1 MALHKD
7 YGMHGVHSNVQLGKQ
22 GPYIKHNGDGTI
34 SLTGENLSSLVRVQ
48 AANATNAS
56 DLVTKA
62 QLDQVTGGGLITGH
76 SVALG
81 NIDAGGDGSW
91 TDGAVQT
98 LENTTSIAESI
109 DKINEALENVRN
121 NTFVKTVDFTANVT
135 QGGAPLS
142 VELTLSSVGQ
152 TTRYDVNW
160 GDGNYSNNIT
170 SVNPTHNYTSNSGS
184 PYDVIVTARNHSGS
198 GEGSSATKTRTDYI
212 AIYTANPS
220 ADFALYGLASGGSQI
235 TNSDQGDTIY
245 LDNNTTNTSGATVT
259 YEVDWGDGSNVIAIA
274 GDVNAG
280 GADSNAARLS
290 HTFNTT
296 AETDEAFTV
305 ELTLDSHSTA
315 SPGVIPATHTEVHK
329 VYAEHTPTF
338 TQSANSGINESS
350 TSGYPVTITNTTENT
365 IGSYA
370 DFGIQYRYVWGDGQT
385 TTVNVDSG
393 ADGDTGDTITHTY
406 ALSSSNQQN
415 GIAQD
420 FTGNLEV
427 ISLHDNSPFVS
438 SNFTVHVEPDVRA
451 IITATSASSSLK
463 SANDNIRTLYKGT
476 DLSGT
481 NRAILT
487 VDNTSHNGESYE
499 YDFGDS
505 SANVTVTET
514 SNSNQLSSLALSD
527 WNKTGLNPGG
537 SSIQE
542 PTTGTFRSTPGGGI
556 NGPQWKANVSMVAGN
571 QYTLS
576 ATVTEVSGHHT
587 NHDFSYE
594 QLHVKYLDQFNNYQT
609 IATLSWRGEV
619 ANNSTKSTTFTAP
632 SNVSTQYTA
641 IIIEQS
647 LQGVSDFS
655 NISLTG
661 VTSGNVGSV
670 SGGNITHDYSS
681 VSAGSYTVA
690 MRASGTPDITAQ
702 NSTDTESITVENVPS
717 APAGLSSKSITW
729 STYHNRGDVAKM
741 CSGAVGEGLGG
752 YSKGS
757 DLDQNVLRRYSTTT
771 SIQTTV
777 ASDAYNSFTGEQV
790 SVLLD
795 GVADG
800 TKTFSSATGETGT
813 TDSLVIT
820 SEGDAYNEISSTTYP
835 QNFYQVFSA
844 RAGKNISS
852 MNHGLHSISLSH
864 GSTGATNNVYFLYD
878 NLSNQ
883 SAVVDISS
891 ATLEENVA
899 GTYRYVSGIPYYNSG
914 SPSVKLVGATVTN
927 LTGQAY
933 YDTQN
938 IFECVSGTN
947 DEGQN
952 NTAITSV
959 FRSYGD
965 IDGAVTMLDGIYP
978 LANVG
983 IASPYALGNVV
994 VPITTSTVN
1003 SVESIKFRVHTLV
1016 GDSAYTSD
1024 TSEKLRVWRATPTGL
1039 DTEEFH
1045 VDNDLGFFYNDDA
1058 KRITEFSSASDTP
1071 AFSST
1076 TNYYTDHVWAGA
1088 ETIAGTAEAVV
1099 KWGTIEHN
1107 TVDYSDGYLPVGPDL
1122 NTGRSGA
1129 QYITYAF
1136 RRTTMASFTLTLSG
1150 KVSGMFI
1157 AAPGTDIDDAS
1168 TLNGWLDCGV
1178 TYGGAGTP
1186 GADTSNGGNGS
1197 NGCAFTSG
1205 DRVIDG
1211 TTYSNDDFTFTLG
1224 DQNATNAYGNQIL
1237 VRFKLES
1244 GDSITGLNIA

>member
-1 MALHKD
+1 M
-7 YGMHGVHSNVQLGKQ
+7 
-22 GPYIKHNGDGTI
+22 
-34 SLTGENLSSLVRVQ
+34 
-48 AANATNAS
+48 
-56 DLVTKA
+56 
-62 QLDQVTGGGLITGH
+62 
-76 SVALG
+76 
-81 NIDAGGDGSW
+81 
-91 TDGAVQT
+91 
-98 LENTTSIAESI
+98 
-109 DKINEALENVRN
+109 
-121 NTFVKTVDFTANVT
+121 TAK
-135 QGGAPLS
+135 
-142 VELTLSSVGQ
+142 
-152 TTRYDVNW
+152 
-160 GDGNYSNNIT
+160 
-170 SVNPTHNYTSNSGS
+170 
-184 PYDVIVTARNHSGS
+184 NHSGS

-259 YEVDWGDGSNVIAIA
+259 YEVDWGDGSNAIAIA

-280 GADSNAARLS
+280 GADSSADRLS
-290 HTFNTT
+290 HTFDTT

-338 TQSANSGINESS
+338 TQAANSGINESF
-350 TSGYPVTITNTTENT
+350 TNGYPVTFTNTTENT

-370 DFGIQYRYVWGDGQT
+370 DFGIQYRWNWGDGQT
-385 TTVNVDSG
+385 SVVNVGTG
-393 ADGDTGDTITHTY
+393 ADGDTSETISHTFT
-406 ALSSSNQQN
+406 LSSSDQAN
-415 GIAQD
+415 GTARD
-420 FTGNLEV
+420 YTGNLEV
-427 ISLHDNSPFVS
+427 LSLHDNSPFVS
-438 SNFTVHVEPDVRA
+438 SNFTVHVEPDLRTNFDVEST
-451 IITATSASSSLK
+451 TADLKAS
-463 SANDNIRTLYKGT
+463 NDTRTTLYKGI
-476 DLSGT
+476 DLSGN
-481 NRAILT
+481 NRAVITLR
-487 VDNTSHNGESYE
+487 NTSQNADE
-499 YDFGDS
+499 YDLTQDNGVNYQMTNVAQS
-505 SANVTVTET
+505 S
-514 SNSNQLSSLALSD
+514 
-527 WNKTGLNPGG
+527 G
-537 SSIQE
+537 
-542 PTTGTFRSTPGGGI
+542 
-556 NGPQWKANVSMVAGN
+556 VAG
-571 QYTLS
+571 
-576 ATVTEVSGHHT
+576 TVG
-587 NHDFSYE
+587 
-594 QLHVKYLDQFNNYQT
+594 
-609 IATLSWRGEV
+609 G
-619 ANNSTKSTTFTAP
+619 AN
-632 SNVSTQYTA
+632 
-641 IIIEQS
+641 IE
-647 LQGVSDFS
+647 L
-655 NISLTG
+655 
-661 VTSGNVGSV
+661 
-670 SGGNITHDYSS
+670 DYSNHS
-681 VSAGSYTVA
+681 VGGHNIILSG
-690 MRASGTPDITAQ
+690 RGTPDITAQ
-702 NSTDTESITVENVPS
+702 LEDHTELVQVEDVPS

-729 STYHNRGDVAKM
+729 YTSDNRGDVAKM

-752 YSKGS
+752 YSKGA

-820 SEGDAYNEISSTTYP
+820 QEGDAYVEISSTVYP

-844 RAGKNISS
+844 MASKNISS

-878 NLSNQ
+878 NLTS
-883 SAVVDISS
+883 SPVVDISS

-899 GTYRYVSGIPYYNSG
+899 GTYRYVSGIPYYNTG

-933 YDTQN
+933 YDTEN

-983 IASPYALGNVV
+983 VASPYAIGNVV

-1003 SVESIKFRVHTLV
+1003 SVESIKFRVHTIV
-1016 GDSAYTSD
+1016 GDSAYTAD
-1024 TSEKLRVWRATPTGL
+1024 TAEKLRVWRSTPTGL

-1099 KWGTIEHN
+1099 RWGTIEHN

-1157 AAPGTDIDDAS
+1157 AAPGTNIDDAS

>member
-135 QGGAPLS
+135 QGGTPLS

-152 TTRYDVNW
+152 TTRYDINW

-170 SVNPTHNYTSNSGS
+170 GNYPTHNYTSNSGS
-184 PYDVIVTARNHSGS
+184 PYDVTVTAKNHTGS

-280 GADSNAARLS
+280 GADSSADRLS
-290 HTFNTT
+290 HTFDTT

-338 TQSANSGINESS
+338 TQAANSGVNESF
-350 TSGYPVTITNTTENT
+350 TNGYPVTFTNTTENT

-385 TTVNVDSG
+385 TTVNVGSG
-393 ADGDTGDTITHTY
+393 ADGDTGETISHTFT
-406 ALSSSNQQN
+406 LSSTEQAN
-415 GIAQD
+415 GTARD
-420 FTGNLEV
+420 YTGNLEV

-438 SNFTVHVEPDVRA
+438 SNFTVHVEPDVRTNFDVEST
-451 IITATSASSSLK
+451 TADLKAS
-463 SANDNIRTLYKGT
+463 NDTRTTLYKGT
-476 DLSGT
+476 DLSGN
-481 NRAILT
+481 NRAVITLR
-487 VDNTSHNGESYE
+487 NTSQNADE
-499 YDFGDS
+499 YDLTQDNGVNYQMTNVAQS
-505 SANVTVTET
+505 S
-514 SNSNQLSSLALSD
+514 
-527 WNKTGLNPGG
+527 G
-537 SSIQE
+537 
-542 PTTGTFRSTPGGGI
+542 
-556 NGPQWKANVSMVAGN
+556 VAG
-571 QYTLS
+571 T
-576 ATVTEVSGHHT
+576 AG
-587 NHDFSYE
+587 
-594 QLHVKYLDQFNNYQT
+594 
-609 IATLSWRGEV
+609 G
-619 ANNSTKSTTFTAP
+619 AN
-632 SNVSTQYTA
+632 
-641 IIIEQS
+641 IE
-647 LQGVSDFS
+647 L
-655 NISLTG
+655 
-661 VTSGNVGSV
+661 
-670 SGGNITHDYSS
+670 DYSNHS
-681 VSAGSYTVA
+681 VGGHNIILSG
-690 MRASGTPDITAQ
+690 RGTPDITAQ
-702 NSTDTESITVENVPS
+702 SEDHTELVQVEDVPS

-729 STYHNRGDVAKM
+729 NTSHNRGDVAKM

-800 TKTFSSATGETGT
+800 TKTFSSATNETGT

-820 SEGDAYNEISSTTYP
+820 SEGDAYNEISTSTYP

-844 RAGKNISS
+844 RASKNISS

-878 NLSNQ
+878 NLTNSP
-883 SAVVDISS
+883 VIDISS
-891 ATLEENVA
+891 ATLEEDVA
-899 GTYRYVSGIPYYNSG
+899 GTYRYVSGIPYYNTG

-983 IASPYALGNVV
+983 VASPYALGNVV

-1003 SVESIKFRVHTLV
+1003 SVESIRFRVHTIV

-1058 KRITEFSSASDTP
+1058 KRITEFSGASDTP

-1099 KWGTIEHN
+1099 RWGTIEHN

-1157 AAPGTDIDDAS
+1157 AAPGTDIDNAS

>member
-7 YGMHGVHSNVQLGKQ
+7 YGMQGVHSNVQLGKQ

-34 SLTGENLSSLVRVQ
+34 SLTGENQSTLTRAQ
-48 AANATNAS
+48 AANAINAS

-98 LENTTSIAESI
+98 LNNDTSIAESI
-109 DKINEALENVRN
+109 DKLNEAMENVRN

-142 VELTLSSVGQ
+142 VQLTLSSIGQ

-170 SVNPTHNYTSNSGS
+170 GVYPTHNYTSNSGS
-184 PYDVIVTARNHSGS
+184 PYDVVVTAKNHNGT

-235 TNSDQGDTIY
+235 TNSDHGDTIY

-259 YEVDWGDGSNVIAIA
+259 YEVDWGDGSTESIA

-280 GADSNAARLS
+280 GADSSAARLS
-290 HTFNTT
+290 HQFATT
-296 AETDEAFTV
+296 SETDEAFTV

-329 VYAEHTPTF
+329 VYAEHTPSF
-338 TQSANSGINESS
+338 TQAANSGINESS
-350 TSGYPVTITNTTENT
+350 TNGYPVSFTNTTENT

-385 TTVNVDSG
+385 TTVNVGSNNS
-393 ADGDTGDTITHTY
+393 GDTGRSIQHTY
-406 ALSSSNQQN
+406 TLSSSDQAN
-415 GIAQD
+415 GTARD
-420 FTGNLEV
+420 YTGNLEV
-427 ISLHDNSPFVS
+427 ISLHDSSPFVS

-451 IITATSASSSLK
+451 NFDVESTTANLK
-463 SANDNIRTLYKGT
+463 SANDSRTTLYKGT
-476 DLSGT
+476 DLSGN
-481 NRAILT
+481 NRAVITLR
-487 VDNTSHNGESYE
+487 NTSQNADE
-499 YDFGDS
+499 YDLTQDNGVNYQMTNVAQS
-505 SANVTVTET
+505 S
-514 SNSNQLSSLALSD
+514 
-527 WNKTGLNPGG
+527 G
-537 SSIQE
+537 
-542 PTTGTFRSTPGGGI
+542 
-556 NGPQWKANVSMVAGN
+556 VAGTAGGAN
-571 QYTLS
+571 IELDYSNHSVGGHNIILS
-576 ATVTEVSGHHT
+576 A
-587 NHDFSYE
+587 
-594 QLHVKYLDQFNNYQT
+594 
-609 IATLSWRGEV
+609 R
-619 ANNSTKSTTFTAP
+619 
-632 SNVSTQYTA
+632 
-641 IIIEQS
+641 
-647 LQGVSDFS
+647 
-655 NISLTG
+655 
-661 VTSGNVGSV
+661 
-670 SGGNITHDYSS
+670 
-681 VSAGSYTVA
+681 
-690 MRASGTPDITAQ
+690 GTPDITAQ
-702 NSTDTESITVENVPS
+702 AEDHTELVQVEDVPS

-729 STYHNRGDVAKM
+729 NTYHNRGDVAKM

-844 RAGKNISS
+844 RFAKNISG
-852 MNHGLHSISLSH
+852 MDHGLHSISLSH
-864 GSTGATNNVYFLYD
+864 GNTGATNNVYFLYD
-878 NLSNQ
+878 NLTNSP
-883 SAVVDISS
+883 VIDISS

-899 GTYRYVSGIPYYNSG
+899 GTYRYVSGIPYYNTG

-959 FRSYGD
+959 FRSYAD

-1003 SVESIKFRVHTLV
+1003 SVEGIKFRVHTLV
-1016 GDSAYTSD
+1016 GDGAYTSD
-1024 TSEKLRVWRATPTGL
+1024 TTEKLRVWRATPTGL

-1058 KRITEFSSASDTP
+1058 KRITEFSGASDTP

-1076 TNYYTDHVWAGA
+1076 TNYYTDHVWDGA
-1088 ETIAGTAEAVV
+1088 ETIAGTSEAVV
-1099 KWGTIEHN
+1099 RWGTIEHN

-1136 RRTTMASFTLTLSG
+1136 RRTTMASFKLTLSG

-1157 AAPGTDIDDAS
+1157 AAPGTNIDDAS

-1186 GADTSNGGNGS
+1186 GADTGNGGNGS

-1224 DQNATNAYGNQIL
+1224 DQNATNAFGNQIL
-1237 VRFKLES
+1237 IRFKLES
-1244 GDSITGLNIA
+1244 GDYITGLNADLA

>member
-1 MALHKD
+1 LHKD

-135 QGGAPLS
+135 QGGTPLS

-152 TTRYDVNW
+152 TTRYDINW

-170 SVNPTHNYTSNSGS
+170 GNYPTHNYTSNSGS
-184 PYDVIVTARNHSGS
+184 PYDVTVTAKNHTGS

-280 GADSNAARLS
+280 GADSSADRLS
-290 HTFNTT
+290 HTFDTT

-338 TQSANSGINESS
+338 TQAANSGVNESF
-350 TSGYPVTITNTTENT
+350 TNGYPVTFTNTTENT

-385 TTVNVDSG
+385 TTVNVGSG
-393 ADGDTGDTITHTY
+393 ADGDTGETISHTFT
-406 ALSSSNQQN
+406 LSSTEQAN
-415 GIAQD
+415 GTARD
-420 FTGNLEV
+420 YTGNLEV

-438 SNFTVHVEPDVRA
+438 SNFTVHVEPDVRTNFDVEST
-451 IITATSASSSLK
+451 TADLKAS
-463 SANDNIRTLYKGT
+463 NDTRTTLYKGT
-476 DLSGT
+476 DLSGN
-481 NRAILT
+481 NRAVITLR
-487 VDNTSHNGESYE
+487 NTSQNADE
-499 YDFGDS
+499 YDLTQDNGVNYQMTNVAQS
-505 SANVTVTET
+505 S
-514 SNSNQLSSLALSD
+514 
-527 WNKTGLNPGG
+527 G
-537 SSIQE
+537 
-542 PTTGTFRSTPGGGI
+542 
-556 NGPQWKANVSMVAGN
+556 VAG
-571 QYTLS
+571 T
-576 ATVTEVSGHHT
+576 AG
-587 NHDFSYE
+587 
-594 QLHVKYLDQFNNYQT
+594 
-609 IATLSWRGEV
+609 G
-619 ANNSTKSTTFTAP
+619 AN
-632 SNVSTQYTA
+632 
-641 IIIEQS
+641 IE
-647 LQGVSDFS
+647 L
-655 NISLTG
+655 
-661 VTSGNVGSV
+661 
-670 SGGNITHDYSS
+670 DYSNHS
-681 VSAGSYTVA
+681 VGGHNIILSG
-690 MRASGTPDITAQ
+690 RGTPDITAQ
-702 NSTDTESITVENVPS
+702 SEDHTELVQVEDVPS

-729 STYHNRGDVAKM
+729 NTSHNRGDVAKM

-800 TKTFSSATGETGT
+800 TKTFSSATNETGT

-820 SEGDAYNEISSTTYP
+820 SEGDAYNEISTSTYP

-844 RAGKNISS
+844 RASKNISS

-878 NLSNQ
+878 NLTNSP
-883 SAVVDISS
+883 VIDISS
-891 ATLEENVA
+891 ATLEEDVA
-899 GTYRYVSGIPYYNSG
+899 GTYRYVSGIPYYNTG

-983 IASPYALGNVV
+983 VASPYALGNVV

-1003 SVESIKFRVHTLV
+1003 SVESIRFRVHTIV

-1058 KRITEFSSASDTP
+1058 KRITEFSGASDTP

-1099 KWGTIEHN
+1099 RWGTIEHN

-1157 AAPGTDIDDAS
+1157 AAPGTDIDNAS